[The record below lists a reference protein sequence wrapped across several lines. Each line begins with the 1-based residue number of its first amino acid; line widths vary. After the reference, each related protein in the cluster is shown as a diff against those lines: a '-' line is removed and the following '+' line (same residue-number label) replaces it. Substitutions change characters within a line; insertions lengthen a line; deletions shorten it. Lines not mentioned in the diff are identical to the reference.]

1 MTIQNRKL
9 IFLKSTGILIGE
21 ITEETDESLL
31 DLTQFNVREVQ
42 LNEELSEYWH
52 GDYETGTVKSRL
64 DKPVMVE
71 SVVKYSTNTKI
82 LTTYPIHNQ
91 VNIIIDMLKQ
101 SGIPQ
106 TADFTNMVAYLDAEI
121 QKHKDKIASYSSNS
135 DAYVWVSS
143 AEEEAEYK
151 RKKV

>member
-1 MTIQNRKL
+1 MI
-9 IFLKSTGILIGE
+9 
-21 ITEETDESLL
+21 
-31 DLTQFNVREVQ
+31 
-42 LNEELSEYWH
+42 
-52 GDYETGTVKSRL
+52 
-64 DKPVMVE
+64 
-71 SVVKYSTNTKI
+71 KYSTNTKI

>member
-1 MTIQNRKL
+1 MTRKTRTL
-9 IFLKSTGILIGE
+9 LFLKSSGVLIGE
-21 ITEETDESLL
+21 ITNETDQTVL
-31 DLTQFNVREVQ
+31 DLTQFNVKDVEID
-42 LNEELSEYWH
+42 ETLSEYWN
-52 GDYETGTVKSRL
+52 GDYDTGSVQSRL
-64 DKPVMVE
+64 DKPVIVE
-71 SVVKYSTNTKI
+71 SMIKYSTNTKI

-101 SGIPQ
+101 SSIPQ

-121 QKHKDKIASYSSNS
+121 QKHKDKVASYSSNS